1 MKFAALGLLLSVTTM
16 VVIGIIMLFS
26 TGSFSRDAYK
36 IVKAAPT
43 TQSAKPSPAASAAAK
58 AAKSNTDDDD
68 DDDAPALQQKQ
79 IVWDPASL
87 VRRQAM
93 WLGIGLV
100 ICIAATLIDYRFWQ
114 KTWPLWFAVA
124 VVLLVLCFGF
134 PKINGSHR
142 WIRFGSF
149 SFQPSEVAKLAAISF
164 LAAWFHKH
172 EEDVSEIGKGI
183 IYPLAVVGI
192 LLGLIAPEVDLGTT
206 SIIGATA
213 FVMIFVAG
221 ARKRYLF
228 PLPVIGVVGI
238 ISVALLIPER
248 LKRLCA
254 FLDLE
259 KYKDGGGYQQWMGLI
274 ALGSGGVDGLG
285 LGMGR
290 QKFSYLPEAHTD
302 FIFPTIGEELGL
314 VFTLLIVFCYV
325 LMIICGIAISLN
337 ARERFGTLMGIGITV
352 ILALQAAMNIGVTT
366 ALLPNKG
373 IPLPFISYGGSNL
386 LFCLLGV
393 GILLNIYRH
402 GGSEKVVRATTK
414 PRPIMTPRI

>member
-1 MKFAALGLLLSVTTM
+1 MKFAALSLLLSVTTM

-36 IVKAAPT
+36 VVKVAPKT
-43 TQSAKPSPAASAAAK
+43 EAAAK
-58 AAKSNTDDDD
+58 AAPSAAAKDSADDDD
-68 DDDAPALQQKQ
+68 EPEQFGPVQKQ

-87 VRRQAM
+87 VRRQAL
-93 WLGIGLV
+93 WLCIGIVLCV
-100 ICIAATLIDYRFWQ
+100 VATLTPYQFWQ
-114 KTWPLWFAVA
+114 KTWPIWFGVA
-124 VVLLVLCFGF
+124 IVLLLLCFGF

-142 WIRFGSF
+142 WIRFGPL
-149 SFQPSEVAKLAAISF
+149 SFQPSEVGKIAAITF
-164 LAAWFHKH
+164 LAAWFHKY
-172 EEDVSEIGKGI
+172 EAEVRSLRKGI
-183 IYPLAVVGI
+183 IYPLAIVGVI
-192 LLGLIAPEVDLGTT
+192 LALIAPEVDLGTT
-206 SIIGATA
+206 SIIFGTA

-221 ARKRYLF
+221 AKMRYLL
-228 PLPVIGVVGI
+228 PLPVVAISGI
-238 ISVALLIPER
+238 LYVAIHIPER
-248 LKRLCA
+248 LKRLGA

-259 KYKDGGGYQQWMGLI
+259 KFKDAGGYQQWMGLI
-274 ALGSGGVDGLG
+274 ALGSGGVNGLG

-290 QKFSYLPEAHTD
+290 QKFSFLPEAHTD

-314 VFTLLIVFCYV
+314 VCTLLIVFCYV
-325 LMIICGIAISLN
+325 VMIISGIAISLN
-337 ARERFGTLMGIGITV
+337 ARDRFGMLLGVGITV

-393 GILLNIYRH
+393 GILLNIYRN
-402 GGSEKVVRATTK
+402 GGPEKTVRSVTK